1 MKIKDVESWLE
12 ALNYVSS
19 VVEELANPA
28 NEEDIRA
35 LDKLDYVIDELYNLE
50 KKLKKQNQRRAESV
64 KRWSDAIDAYVQA
77 KKDAEEK

>member
-1 MKIKDVESWLE
+1 MKVKDVEKWLD

-50 KKLKKQNQRRAESV
+50 QKLKKTES
-64 KRWSDAIDAYVQA
+64 
-77 KKDAEEK
+77 EKSRIC